1 MKLAD
6 VKLSFPH
13 VAYDVTVSHYA
24 SRQATAVEWVILEAI
39 QASTLDPNFKN
50 APFSAV
56 FEDILSIKDA
66 DRLIKPVIFDLV
78 GSGMILVE
86 GLSDEAPLGKMS
98 MSQFELTEKGQ
109 KLRKDG
115 ILPGRTMEDVVQVYY
130 DVFEEACRESREKN
144 LFPEATGIKVIDA
157 ESADDIVFPSAAVM
171 GYLESPR
178 GRSNNQWLTKETQ
191 IQDLTASGA
200 ELSWRNI
207 GRPFEIGRNLACYFD
222 GIENPSL
229 CAKALEQLDLPFMEN
244 HPSTSVVDPDA
255 ELNWI
260 DGPKKIA
267 LHARELLASSKIAVI
282 RADCFED
289 LIGGVDKDAL
299 RGKVLCVSS
308 SGRFSARLEND
319 ALLIEVQEELLA
331 EGTISSFAKESLQ
344 IGNYELRAGDAAR
357 AATLLSSVPS
367 NQGEIESICKEVADR
382 HAGESLLVALPLLV
396 FGEGDL
402 FQQVVLDALTSMKG
416 LSRKGAAIEDANHA
430 ATVLFGS
437 EYISAE
443 TAQAALAEE
452 LVQVFSGCTFDDI
465 AERVAEVKR
474 ECSSEDDARVLNEA
488 VAAGLRFLPEPSG
501 VAQIWTLW
509 PALEEQGMDVSSLGS
524 DVVTPLY
531 SERCLDEIMSVFDSA
546 DFYSL
551 KAFTVIER
559 TMLQLR
565 RSCDSVSALLSDV
578 DMYKPLT
585 EEDARLLCIA
595 NKGSLVQVY
604 AELKSWQ
611 EKQDDLSEAGVDLEK
626 AARSDSPYAKA
637 STSMKSVMAGISPFY
652 DESSLRYAAVY
663 VVDTCALMNSPTLVE
678 TFEDNKALLIVPTIV
693 LDELDGLKTSDDSE
707 KALKARDAI
716 RAIDNH
722 RAFEW
727 LNLRESGRP
736 ELLSDDCDK
745 GRNDNKILSIAV
757 RYIFKKPILITDDAN
772 LRNLAEANAIEAV
785 GSVDY
790 LKVKKE
796 SRVKKKQ
803 TKQKSGKR

>member
-39 QASTLDPNFKN
+39 QASTIDPNFKN

-78 GSGMILVE
+78 GSGMILAE

-130 DVFEEACRESREKN
+130 DVFEEACKESREKS
-144 LFPEATGIKVIDA
+144 LFPEATGIKVVEA

-191 IQDLTASGA
+191 IQDLTASEA
-200 ELSWRNI
+200 ELSWKNI
-207 GRPFEIGRNLACYFD
+207 GRSFEIGKNLTCYFAGMED
-222 GIENPSL
+222 PSL
-229 CAKALEQLDLPFMEN
+229 FAKALEQLDLPLIEGQ
-244 HPSTSVVDPDA
+244 PSTDVTDPDA

-260 DGPKKIA
+260 DSPKRITSR
-267 LHARELLASSKIAVI
+267 ARGLFASSKVAVI
-282 RADCFED
+282 RADCLDD
-289 LIGGVDKDAL
+289 LTSGIDKDAL
-299 RGKVLCVSS
+299 QGKVLCVPSS
-308 SGRFSARLEND
+308 RTFSARIENG
-319 ALLIEVQEELLA
+319 ALVVEVQEDLLE
-331 EGTISSFAKESLQ
+331 EGVISSFAKETLQ
-344 IGNYELRAGDAAR
+344 IGNYELHAGGATR
-357 AATLLSSVPS
+357 SATLLSSTQS
-367 NQGEIESICKEVADR
+367 TEGAIESICKEVAVR
-382 HAGESLLVALPLLV
+382 HAGESLLAALPLLV

-402 FQQVVLDALTSMKG
+402 FQQMALDALANMDG
-416 LSRKGAAIEDANHA
+416 LSKKSVAIDNVNHTA
-430 ATVLFGS
+430 KALFGS
-437 EYISAE
+437 ECISAE
-443 TAQAALAEE
+443 TARAALAEE
-452 LVQVFSGCTFDDI
+452 LARVFSGCTFDDI
-465 AERVAEVKR
+465 AERVAGVKR
-474 ECSSEDDARVLNEA
+474 DCSTEDGAQVLNET
-488 VAAGLRFLPEPSG
+488 VEAGLRSLPEPS
-501 VAQIWTLW
+501 VIAQIWALW
-509 PALEEQGMDVSSLGS
+509 SSLEEQGIDVSSLRS
-524 DVVTPLY
+524 DAIAPLY
-531 SERCLDEIMSVFDSA
+531 SERCLNEIMSVFDSA

-551 KAFTVIER
+551 RAYTVVER
-559 TMLQLR
+559 SMLQLR
-565 RSCDSVSALLSDV
+565 RSSDSVSELLADA
-578 DMYKPLT
+578 DIYKPLT

-604 AELKSWQ
+604 AELKSWR
-611 EKQDDLSEAGVDLEK
+611 EKQDDLSKAGVDLEK
-626 AARSDSPYAKA
+626 VARPDSPYMKA
-637 STSMKSVMAGISPFY
+637 ATSMESVGVGISPFY
-652 DESSLRYAAVY
+652 DESSLRYASVY
-663 VVDTCALMNSPTLVE
+663 VVDTCALMNSPALVD

-693 LDELDGLKTSDDSE
+693 LDELDGLKSSDDGE
-707 KALKARDAI
+707 RALKARDAI

-727 LNLRESGRP
+727 LNLRENGNP
-736 ELLSDDCDK
+736 ELLGDDCDK
-745 GRNDNKILSIAV
+745 DRNDNKILSIAV
-757 RYIFKKPILITDDAN
+757 RYIFKKPTLITDDAN

-785 GSVDY
+785 GSSDY
-790 LKVKKE
+790 LKAKKE

-803 TKQKSGKR
+803 AKQKGGKR